1 MNPLR
6 NSMIS
11 VLRKKFLEVFM
22 VMVST
27 NHLQFSKKVF
37 YQLFKV
43 TILLLKLNL
52 VQVKLVLSPLLL
64 FKPLIPLRLIFK
76 LLLLHQQ
83 ESFLFKVLLSSS
95 LLVNIKESK
104 STHVQEE
111 LVLERTSKL
120 LNLVLTSLLELQEES
135 TT

>member
-1 MNPLR
+1 
-6 NSMIS
+6 MIS

-27 NHLQFSKKVF
+27 NHLQFSKKAF

-104 STHVQEE
+104 STHV
-111 LVLERTSKL
+111 
-120 LNLVLTSLLELQEES
+120 
-135 TT
+135 